1 MAAANPSQASE
12 LESLLAPVIRR
23 ESCFKRSAVAA
34 SYPFRGIGYF
44 VTHRELW
51 PIALSRLLPLTLL
64 SFAVYFVLF
73 AFAFL
78 PQVAFLA
85 IFQGWAAWAGATF
98 LVLGEGLVIIQALF
112 EGFFVDEC
120 LVDVWDAIFIESS
133 LQDMIA
139 PHRELNLEA
148 PDAFKML
155 GKPTTRAIFSPFSFK
170 QIFELIFFLP
180 LNLIPVV
187 GVPMFII
194 ITGSRLGK
202 LSHYRWFKLRSV
214 NNKQKK
220 MELRRRLWEY
230 TGFGTMAMILQLIPV
245 LSFFF
250 LITSAA
256 GASLWAARLEKERR
270 EIEQSR
276 RSRQGRTRIVAV
288 RQ

>member
-1 MAAANPSQASE
+1 MSTADPSRASE
-12 LESLLAPVIRR
+12 LESLLAPVVRKESRLRR
-23 ESCFKRSAVAA
+23 GLTAA
-34 SYPFRGIGYF
+34 SYPFRGVGYF

-51 PIALSRLLPLTLL
+51 PIALGRLLPLTLL

-78 PQVAFLA
+78 PQVALLA

-112 EGFFVDEC
+112 EAFFVDKC
-120 LVDVWDAIFIESS
+120 LVDVWDAVFIENS

-139 PHRELNLEA
+139 PHRELNLDA
-148 PDAFKML
+148 PDAVKML
-155 GKPTTRAIFSPFSFK
+155 GKHTTPAVFFPFSFK
-170 QIFELIFFLP
+170 QIFELVFFLP

-187 GVPMFII
+187 GVPLFIV

-202 LSHYRWFKLRSV
+202 LSHYRWFKLRGI
-214 NNKQKK
+214 NKKQRK
-220 MELRRRLWEY
+220 MELKRRLCDY
-230 TGFGTMAMILQLIPV
+230 TCFGTVAMMLQLVPV

-250 LITSAA
+250 LITSAV
-256 GASLWAARLEKERR
+256 GASLWAAKLEKERQ
-270 EIEQSR
+270 EIEQGR
-276 RSRQGRTRIVAV
+276 RARQGRARIVAV